1 MFAMNGAGSTSGVVR
16 LLVTLVDDREP
27 GYARHAHAVARLS
40 RMVGIEMGLAEAALE
55 HLRLA
60 SLLHDVGALRLPFP
74 HTGSRWHLPP
84 EERRVYEGH
93 PAAGAR
99 IVRMLELPA
108 EVERA
113 VLGHHERWNGTGY
126 PRGASGTRISLEA
139 RIIGVCD
146 VYDQA
151 LNGRGGLSYQ
161 GVTEDEAL
169 EQLVEVEPERFDQKI
184 VAALIDAVHA
194 EREIGALTGL
204 SD

>member
-1 MFAMNGAGSTSGVVR
+1 MR

-27 GYARHAHAVARLS
+27 GYARHAHAVARLARIVGLQIGLPES
-40 RMVGIEMGLAEAALE
+40 RLE
-55 HLRLA
+55 NLRLA
-60 SLLHDVGALRLPFP
+60 ALLHDVGSLRLPFP

-99 IVRMLELPA
+99 IVRMLELPS

-126 PRGASGTRISLEA
+126 PLGTSGAQVPLQA
-139 RIIGVCD
+139 RILGVCD

-151 LNGRGGLSYQ
+151 LNGRGDLGFQ
-161 GVTEDEAL
+161 GITQDEAL
-169 EQLVEVEPERFDQKI
+169 QQIAEIEPERFDQRV
-184 VAALIDAVHA
+184 VAALREAINA
-194 EREIGALTGL
+194 ERELEALTGL
-204 SD
+204 SG

>member
-1 MFAMNGAGSTSGVVR
+1 MSGGAAAGPNATVR

-27 GYARHAHAVARLS
+27 GYTRHAHSVARLA
-40 RMVGIEMGLAEAALE
+40 RMVGLELGLSESALD

-60 SLLHDVGALRLPFP
+60 ALLHDVGSLRLPFP

-99 IVRMLELPA
+99 IVRMLELPV

-126 PRGASGTRISLEA
+126 PRGASGAQISLEA

-151 LNGRGGLSYQ
+151 LNGRGGLAYQ
-161 GVTEDEAL
+161 GLTEEEAFQ
-169 EQLVEVEPERFDQKI
+169 QLAEVEPERFDQQV
-184 VAALIDAVHA
+184 VAALRDALCA
-194 EREIGALTGL
+194 GREIEALTGL
-204 SD
+204 L